1 MGKNKK
7 RIKEVL
13 RYVILTILSIAV
25 IFPIFWMCSTAF
37 KTRVDI
43 FAMPPV
49 WFSKPVMNNYYRVFA
64 KDFFGRYY
72 INSLIV
78 STLSVSFTLLLGILC
93 GYGLSRFEFRHKEDL
108 SFWILSTRMAP
119 PVFVIVPF
127 FIFWRRLGLLDS
139 YIGLAIL
146 YILLNLGLVVWLM
159 RAFFDEIP
167 KELEEVALLDGCSR
181 LQALLKITL
190 PLCKPGL
197 MAAGL
202 FSFIMCWNEF
212 LFALVLTSGDMRT
225 APVAVSGY
233 ITFRGINWGPMAA
246 AGTLI
251 VLPVLMIAL
260 LGQKFLV
267 KGLIRGAIR

>member
-13 RYVILTILSIAV
+13 RYVILIALSIVV
-25 IFPIFWMCSTAF
+25 IFPILWMCSTAF

-49 WFSKPVMNNYYRVFA
+49 WLLKPVMSNYYRVFV
-64 KDFFGRYY
+64 KDFFLRYY

-78 STLSVSFTLLLGILC
+78 SALAVSFALLVGIPC
-93 GYGLSRFEFRHKEDL
+93 GYGLSRFEFKHKEDL
-108 SFWILSTRMAP
+108 AFWILSTRMAP
-119 PVFVIVPF
+119 PVFVIIPF
-127 FIFWRRLGLLDS
+127 FILWRRLGLTDT
-139 YIGLAIL
+139 YVGLAIL
-146 YILLNLGLVVWLM
+146 YALLNLGLVVWLM
-159 RAFFDEIP
+159 RAFFDGIP

-181 LQALLKITL
+181 LQALLKIVL

-212 LFALVLTSGDMRT
+212 LFALVLTSGNMRT

-251 VLPVLMIAL
+251 ILPVLIIAL
-260 LGQKFLV
+260 LGQKSLV
-267 KGLIRGAIR
+267 RGFMQGAIR